1 MIILLINNNYSFKDL
16 FFINNIY
23 YLMTDQPTRLKGKK
37 DNQEE
42 RNYNIKVD
50 TKDKFTYN
58 VSIKTYI

>member
-1 MIILLINNNYSFKDL
+1 
-16 FFINNIY
+16 
-23 YLMTDQPTRLKGKK
+23 MTDQPTRTKAKK

-58 VSIKTYI
+58 VS